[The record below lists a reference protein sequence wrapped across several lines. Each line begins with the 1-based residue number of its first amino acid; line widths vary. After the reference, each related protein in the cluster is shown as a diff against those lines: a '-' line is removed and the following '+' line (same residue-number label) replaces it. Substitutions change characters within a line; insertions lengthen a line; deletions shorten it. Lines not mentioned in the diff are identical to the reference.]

1 METGGLLLRQT
12 GGGAAWM
19 VHGVSDKSVQNIAIP
34 ANVGGKPIVEI
45 ATGAFRGCKRL
56 ETLVVP
62 NSVACVG
69 VGAFDGCV
77 ALKHVFCPTAA
88 LTSLPRK
95 PLKMVKITGGES
107 IPVCAFERCEALQ
120 EVAVADGVQSI
131 GAWAFACCVSL
142 QSIAFPNSV
151 KSIGERA
158 FHRCHSLQSVAL
170 DGVKSI
176 GDSAFAYCTS
186 LAEISLPAGLET
198 LGEWALVGCSS
209 LGSICVG
216 EGNSSYASMDG
227 NLYTNGGK
235 TLLYYAVGKCEA
247 AFIVPHG
254 VVEIGAHAFEGCA
267 LESVVLPDSVQSIG
281 AWAFHGCKRLKSV
294 KFGVGLQRIGDG
306 AFNAC
311 DALFGIELPE
321 GISIGRWTFDGAKK
335 MAVK

>member
-151 KSIGERA
+151 KSIG
-158 FHRCHSLQSVAL
+158 
-170 DGVKSI
+170 
-176 GDSAFAYCTS
+176 DSAFAYCTS

-198 LGEWALVGCSS
+198 LGEWVLVGCSS
-209 LGSICVG
+209 LGRICVG
-216 EGNSSYASMDG
+216 EGNSSYVSMDG

-294 KFGVGLQRIGDG
+294 QFGVGLQRIGEG

-335 MAVK
+335 TAVK